1 MIGRITA
8 VAAAAAAAACGEREA
23 GKAGPKAPAEY
34 E

>member
-8 VAAAAAAAACGEREA
+8 VAAAAASGEQEFGQA
-23 GKAGPKAPAEY
+23 GSEVQADY